1 MCFAVSNEDMLVGR
15 TDFRVDSTLSVLFSY
30 LRILYDLFCVI
41 VLFYVL
47 IQHLNED
54 MLVGRT
60 EHHVDSTLSVLF
72 LY

>member
-1 MCFAVSNEDMLVGR
+1 M
-15 TDFRVDSTLSVLFSY
+15 T
-30 LRILYDLFCVI
+30 LFCVI